1 MMCQAE
7 WRASYSSLPVSGPA
21 REKQVTAAPAYTT
34 AMTFQ
39 TVMMDVLCKI
49 R

>member
-1 MMCQAE
+1 MCQAE
-7 WRASYSSLPVSGPA
+7 CIASYSSLPVSGPA
-21 REKQVTAAPAYTT
+21 KEKHVTAAPAYTT

-39 TVMMDVLCKI
+39 TVTIAVLWRI